1 MMSLL
6 NIFLNAV
13 CLGGLNDPMNYNESQ
28 AYNASAWFYLQIGIV

>member
-13 CLGGLNDPMNYNESQ
+13 CIGGLNDPMNHNESQ
-28 AYNASAWFYLQIGIV
+28 AYNAVRGFIC